1 MSNMNR
7 VLNFESY
14 HKIFEADEA
23 NVSASA
29 AEQIV
34 GLFYQAYGSMVTK
47 IGDYKDAIDDL
58 LQVAEEKDATKKGDV
73 MESVLKKVV
82 AKINP
87 EYKSVGNTV
96 LEAGKKLKDAYTTLL
111 ETEEGKKSTEEINK
125 VIYRKILEFQKGLQT
140 ASKEMPK
147 VEVKPIEPIKTEGK
161 EGKDNNSENYE
172 YFEDDINEGLFSK
185 NTFGEERNTIIS
197 SLVIFYSD
205 MVAQAKNGATD
216 AIKSKAQEVANNLK
230 KLNDTLGDEK
240 AWEDM
245 KRRERKDKLEEIPA
259 TIAGYKEDFNKTLM
273 AESTKMGIDKKVS
286 AAISEVI
293 KLLDGVAAT
302 VAEVDKK
309 VAEASVVKSEEKE
322 KEVKAEE
329 EKKDGDKK
337 DDTTSY
343 IEIASG
349 NIKKHNLSKKGPNLD
364 KIKKFQEN
372 YVALKLSPEIKADGL
387 YGKNTEAA
395 ILKAAQMLDGLTGSD
410 LAKATDGGKKMTSEV
425 QAGLQKFLD
434 NKDKIKD
441 LIK

>member
-1 MSNMNR
+1 MNR
-7 VLNFESY
+7 ILNFESY
-14 HKIFEADEA
+14 HKIFEADEPNA
-23 NVSASA
+23 SASA

-58 LQVAEEKDATKKGDV
+58 LQVAEEKDTAKKGDV
-73 MESVLKKVV
+73 MESVLQKVV
-82 AKINP
+82 SKINP
-87 EYKSVGNTV
+87 EYKSVGNTI

-147 VEVKPIEPIKTEGK
+147 VEVQEIKPV
-161 EGKDNNSENYE
+161 GKDNNSENYE
-172 YFEDDINEGLFSK
+172 YLEDDINEGLFSK

-205 MVAQAKNGATD
+205 MVAQAKNGATN
-216 AIKSKAQEVANNLK
+216 AIKSKAQEIANNLK

-240 AWEDM
+240 AWADM

-322 KEVKAEE
+322 KEAKAEA
-329 EKKDGDKK
+329 EKEKK
-337 DDTTSY
+337 DDTTEY
-343 IEIASG
+343 IEISSG
-349 NIKKHNLSKKGPNLD
+349 NIKKQNLSKKGPNFD

-372 YVALKLSPEIKADGL
+372 YNILKIGAENKADGL
-387 YGKNTEAA
+387 YGKNTEIA
-395 ILKAAQMLDGLTGSD
+395 ILKAAEMLDGLTGSD
-410 LAKATDGGKKMTSEV
+410 LAKATEKGKKMTPEV

>member
-1 MSNMNR
+1 MNNMNR
-7 VLNFESY
+7 ILNFESY
-14 HKIFEADEA
+14 HKIFEADEPNA
-23 NVSASA
+23 SASA

-58 LQVAEEKDATKKGDV
+58 LQVAEEKDTAKKGDV
-73 MESVLKKVV
+73 MESVLQKVV
-82 AKINP
+82 SKINP
-87 EYKSVGNTV
+87 EYKSVGNTI

-147 VEVKPIEPIKTEGK
+147 VEVQEIKPV
-161 EGKDNNSENYE
+161 GKDNNSENYE
-172 YFEDDINEGLFSK
+172 YLEDDINEGLFSK

-205 MVAQAKNGATD
+205 MVAQAKNGATN
-216 AIKSKAQEVANNLK
+216 AIKSKAQEIANNLK

-240 AWEDM
+240 AWADM

-322 KEVKAEE
+322 KEAKAKAEE
-329 EKKDGDKK
+329 EKKD
-337 DDTTSY
+337 DTTEY
-343 IEIASG
+343 IEISSG
-349 NIKKHNLSKKGPNLD
+349 NIKKQNLSKKGPNFD

-372 YVALKLSPEIKADGL
+372 YNVLKIGAENKADGL
-387 YGKNTEAA
+387 YGKNTEIA
-395 ILKAAQMLDGLTGSD
+395 ILKAAEMLDGLTGSD
-410 LAKATDGGKKMTSEV
+410 LAKATEKGKKMTPEV

>member
-1 MSNMNR
+1 MNNMNR
-7 VLNFESY
+7 ILNFESY
-14 HKIFEADEA
+14 HKIFEADEPNA
-23 NVSASA
+23 SASA

-58 LQVAEEKDATKKGDV
+58 LQVAEEKDTAKKGDV
-73 MESVLKKVV
+73 MESVLQKVV
-82 AKINP
+82 SKINP
-87 EYKSVGNTV
+87 EYKSVGNTI

-147 VEVKPIEPIKTEGK
+147 VEVQEIKPV
-161 EGKDNNSENYE
+161 GKDNNSENYE
-172 YFEDDINEGLFSK
+172 YLEDDINEGLFSK

-205 MVAQAKNGATD
+205 MVAQAKNGATN
-216 AIKSKAQEVANNLK
+216 AIKSKAQEIANNLK

-240 AWEDM
+240 AWADM

-322 KEVKAEE
+322 KEAKAEA
-329 EKKDGDKK
+329 EKEKK
-337 DDTTSY
+337 DDTTEY
-343 IEIASG
+343 IEISSG
-349 NIKKHNLSKKGPNLD
+349 NIKKQNLSKKGPNFD

-372 YVALKLSPEIKADGL
+372 YNILKIGAENKADGL
-387 YGKNTEAA
+387 YGKNTEIA
-395 ILKAAQMLDGLTGSD
+395 ILKAAEMLDGLTGSD
-410 LAKATDGGKKMTSEV
+410 LAKATEKGKKMTPEV

>member
-1 MSNMNR
+1 MNR
-7 VLNFESY
+7 ILNFESY
-14 HKIFEADEA
+14 HKIFEADEPNA
-23 NVSASA
+23 SASA

-58 LQVAEEKDATKKGDV
+58 LQVAEEKDTAKKGDV
-73 MESVLKKVV
+73 MESVLQKVV
-82 AKINP
+82 SKINP
-87 EYKSVGNTV
+87 EYKSVGNTI

-147 VEVKPIEPIKTEGK
+147 VEVQEIKPV
-161 EGKDNNSENYE
+161 GKDNNSENYE
-172 YFEDDINEGLFSK
+172 YLEDDINEGLFSK

-205 MVAQAKNGATD
+205 MVAQAKNGATN
-216 AIKSKAQEVANNLK
+216 AIKSKAQEIANNLK

-240 AWEDM
+240 AWADM

-322 KEVKAEE
+322 KEAKAEAEE
-329 EKKDGDKK
+329 EKKD
-337 DDTTSY
+337 DTTEY
-343 IEIASG
+343 IEISSG
-349 NIKKHNLSKKGPNLD
+349 NIKKQNLSKKGPNFD

-372 YVALKLSPEIKADGL
+372 YNILKIGAENKADGL
-387 YGKNTEAA
+387 YGKNTEIA
-395 ILKAAQMLDGLTGSD
+395 ILKAAEMLDGLTGSD
-410 LAKATDGGKKMTSEV
+410 LAKATEKGKKMTPEV

>member
-1 MSNMNR
+1 MNNMNR
-7 VLNFESY
+7 ILNFESY
-14 HKIFEADEA
+14 HKIFEADEPNA
-23 NVSASA
+23 SASA

-58 LQVAEEKDATKKGDV
+58 LQVAEEKDTAKKGDV
-73 MESVLKKVV
+73 MESVLQKVV
-82 AKINP
+82 SKINP
-87 EYKSVGNTV
+87 EYKSVGNTI

-147 VEVKPIEPIKTEGK
+147 VEVQEIKPV
-161 EGKDNNSENYE
+161 GKDNNSENYE
-172 YFEDDINEGLFSK
+172 YLEDDINEGLFSK

-205 MVAQAKNGATD
+205 MVAQAKNGATN
-216 AIKSKAQEVANNLK
+216 AIKSKAQEIANNLK

-240 AWEDM
+240 AWADM

-322 KEVKAEE
+322 KEAKAEAEE
-329 EKKDGDKK
+329 EKKD
-337 DDTTSY
+337 DTTEY
-343 IEIASG
+343 IEISSG
-349 NIKKHNLSKKGPNLD
+349 NIKKQNLSKKGPNFD

-372 YVALKLSPEIKADGL
+372 YNILKIGAENKADGL
-387 YGKNTEAA
+387 YGKNTEIA
-395 ILKAAQMLDGLTGSD
+395 ILKAAEMLDGLTGSD
-410 LAKATDGGKKMTSEV
+410 LAKATEKGKKMTPEV

>member
-1 MSNMNR
+1 
-7 VLNFESY
+7 
-14 HKIFEADEA
+14 
-23 NVSASA
+23 
-29 AEQIV
+29 
-34 GLFYQAYGSMVTK
+34 
-47 IGDYKDAIDDL
+47 
-58 LQVAEEKDATKKGDV
+58 
-73 MESVLKKVV
+73 
-82 AKINP
+82 
-87 EYKSVGNTV
+87 
-96 LEAGKKLKDAYTTLL
+96 
-111 ETEEGKKSTEEINK
+111 
-125 VIYRKILEFQKGLQT
+125 
-140 ASKEMPK
+140 
-147 VEVKPIEPIKTEGK
+147 
-161 EGKDNNSENYE
+161 
-172 YFEDDINEGLFSK
+172 
-185 NTFGEERNTIIS
+185 
-197 SLVIFYSD
+197 

-245 KRRERKDKLEEIPA
+245 KRKERKAKLEEIPA
-259 TIAGYKEDFNKTLM
+259 TISGYKEDFNKTLM

-329 EKKDGDKK
+329 EKKDEDKK

-349 NIKKHNLSKKGPNLD
+349 NVKKHNLSKKGPNLD

-410 LAKATDGGKKMTSEV
+410 LAKATDNGKKMTPEV

>member
-1 MSNMNR
+1 MNR
-7 VLNFESY
+7 ILNFESY
-14 HKIFEADEA
+14 HKIFEADEPNA
-23 NVSASA
+23 SASA

-58 LQVAEEKDATKKGDV
+58 LQVAEEKDTAKKGDV
-73 MESVLKKVV
+73 MESVLQKVV
-82 AKINP
+82 SKINP
-87 EYKSVGNTV
+87 EYKSVGNTI

-111 ETEEGKKSTEEINK
+111 ETEEGKKSTEDINK

-147 VEVKPIEPIKTEGK
+147 VEVQEIKPV
-161 EGKDNNSENYE
+161 GKDNNSENYE
-172 YFEDDINEGLFSK
+172 YLEDDINEGLFSK

-205 MVAQAKNGATD
+205 MVAQAKNGATN
-216 AIKSKAQEVANNLK
+216 AIKSKAQEIANNLK

-240 AWEDM
+240 AWADM

-322 KEVKAEE
+322 KEAKAEAEE
-329 EKKDGDKK
+329 EKKD
-337 DDTTSY
+337 DTTEY
-343 IEIASG
+343 IEISSG
-349 NIKKHNLSKKGPNLD
+349 NIKKQNLSKKGPNFD

-372 YVALKLSPEIKADGL
+372 YNILKIGAENKADGL
-387 YGKNTEAA
+387 YGKNTEIA
-395 ILKAAQMLDGLTGSD
+395 ILKAAEMLDGLTGSD
-410 LAKATDGGKKMTSEV
+410 LAKATEKGKKMTPEV

>member
-1 MSNMNR
+1 
-7 VLNFESY
+7 
-14 HKIFEADEA
+14 
-23 NVSASA
+23 
-29 AEQIV
+29 
-34 GLFYQAYGSMVTK
+34 
-47 IGDYKDAIDDL
+47 
-58 LQVAEEKDATKKGDV
+58 
-73 MESVLKKVV
+73 
-82 AKINP
+82 
-87 EYKSVGNTV
+87 
-96 LEAGKKLKDAYTTLL
+96 
-111 ETEEGKKSTEEINK
+111 
-125 VIYRKILEFQKGLQT
+125 
-140 ASKEMPK
+140 MPK
-147 VEVKPIEPIKTEGK
+147 VEVQEIKPV
-161 EGKDNNSENYE
+161 GKDNNSENYE
-172 YFEDDINEGLFSK
+172 YLEDDINEGLFSK

-205 MVAQAKNGATD
+205 MVAQAKNGATN
-216 AIKSKAQEVANNLK
+216 AIKSKAQEIANNLK

-240 AWEDM
+240 AWADM

-322 KEVKAEE
+322 KEAKAKAEE
-329 EKKDGDKK
+329 EKKD
-337 DDTTSY
+337 DTTEY
-343 IEIASG
+343 IEISSG
-349 NIKKHNLSKKGPNLD
+349 NIKKQNLSKKGPNFD

-372 YVALKLSPEIKADGL
+372 YNVLKIGAENKADGL
-387 YGKNTEAA
+387 YGKNTEIA
-395 ILKAAQMLDGLTGSD
+395 ILKAAEMLDGLTGSD
-410 LAKATDGGKKMTSEV
+410 LAKATEKGKKMTPEV